1 MLLFLCPIIYRDLV
15 SYSSFETLFK
25 FFEFLNLNIKALLHD
40 CGGDI
45 AEIAGLLDG
54 PPVAYLPPIGNEQS
68 HGLRKKVKFFC
79 RLKITTV
86 YCFTELVCQQP
97 YFFLLG

>member
-15 SYSSFETLFK
+15 SYSIFETLFI

-45 AEIAGLLDG
+45 AEIAGLLAG
-54 PPVAYLPPIGNEQS
+54 TPVAYALP
-68 HGLRKKVKFFC
+68 
-79 RLKITTV
+79 
-86 YCFTELVCQQP
+86 LVN
-97 YFFLLG
+97 